1 MKKIFGIAG
10 EMGAGKGTVAEYLQK
25 NFGASKRA
33 FSDSLK
39 DVADRM
45 HLEKNRENLQKI
57 STMFRENFHGDILSE
72 VVFQDAKNDK
82 ADIVTIDGVRR
93 KADIEFFKDIAGFK
107 LVYVEADIKTRYER
121 IIQRGEK
128 SDDNSKT
135 FEEFEKDHL
144 REAEKEIVSLKKIAD
159 FVIDNNGSFEELYK
173 QVDEII
179 RIKLN
184 IK

>member
-10 EMGAGKGTVAEYLQK
+10 EIGAGKGTVAAYLQEK
-25 NFGASKRA
+25 FGANKRA

-57 STMFRENFHGDILSE
+57 STIFRENFHDNILSE
-72 VVFQDAKNDK
+72 VVFFDAKNDK
-82 ADIVTIDGVRR
+82 AEIVAIDGVRR
-93 KADIEFFKDIAGFK
+93 KADIEFFKDIPGFK
-107 LVYVEADIKTRYER
+107 LVYVEAEMKTRYER

-144 REAEKEIVSLKKIAD
+144 REAEKEIRDLKQIAD
-159 FVIDNNGSFEELYK
+159 FVIDNNGSFQDLYK
-173 QVDEII
+173 KIDEII
-179 RIKLN
+179 KDN
-184 IK
+184 Q